1 MPVVAMLT
9 GLVLTALG
17 VGFYFGTDRVSWT
30 ALIPAFFGV
39 PLLVLGILALRER
52 LLKHTMHAAAALG
65 LIGFLGGAVMAVLGV
80 AKSEGELGNAT
91 IEQGLLALVCAV
103 FVGLC
108 VRSFIVVRRNRARA
122 QKG

>member
-1 MPVVAMLT
+1 MLT